1 MKYTLKKIN
10 GLRWICILVGA
21 ALFLYGLFG
30 AISPVHTQEA
40 TNGVAIIAVCE
51 SEQDI
56 LLAASC
62 KAQLSVALAADRAD
76 IETLTSLALHN
87 GLEVLTLYDGQLY
100 ADADP
105 YTNAQ
110 HVFSAYA
117 GHIGSRGVLFLDAPE
132 SDTNRLYV
140 RNTQGD
146 LKGLQPKYTAYGDDP
161 AQCEAVV
168 TLCGRETDP
177 LAVLYY
183 PGDAFPL
190 DRFVE
195 CFDRV
200 VFASTLS
207 F

>member
-1 MKYTLKKIN
+1 MKDTLRKIN
-10 GLRWICILVGA
+10 GLRWLCILVGTI
-21 ALFLYGLFG
+21 LFLYGLFG

-40 TNGVAIIAVCE
+40 TNGIAIITVCE
-51 SEQDI
+51 NEQDI

-62 KAQLSVALAADRAD
+62 KAQLSVALAAEGAT
-76 IETLTSLALHN
+76 IETLTSLALHS

-100 ADADP
+100 TEADP

-117 GHIGSRGVLFLDAPE
+117 GHIGSRGVLFHHEPE
-132 SDTNRLYV
+132 SETNRLYV

-168 TLCGRETDP
+168 TLCGRETGP

-183 PGDAFPL
+183 PGNAFPL

-200 VFASTLS
+200 VFASSLPI
-207 F
+207 